1 MEKGIFLFSIWCMW
15 YVYMILSEVEE
26 LEKLVTI
33 SFYYRLRGK
42 VIFHVH
48 VFKLSIK
55 KRLRNQIYLGPKDH
69 GSAIGNCFRNYFVS
83 NHSLGLPV

>member
-1 MEKGIFLFSIWCMW
+1 MW

-33 SFYYRLRGK
+33 LFYYRLRGK
-42 VIFHVH
+42 VIFHAH

-55 KRLRNQIYLGPKDH
+55 KKKSLRIRYTWVLRTLAQQLGIALGIILSQI
-69 GSAIGNCFRNYFVS
+69 IV
-83 NHSLGLPV
+83 

>member
-55 KRLRNQIYLGPKDH
+55 KGLGIRYTWVLRTLAQQLGIALGITLSQI
-69 GSAIGNCFRNYFVS
+69 IV
-83 NHSLGLPV
+83 

>member
-1 MEKGIFLFSIWCMW
+1 MEKGIFLFPIWCMW

-55 KRLRNQIYLGPKDH
+55 KN
-69 GSAIGNCFRNYFVS
+69 A
-83 NHSLGLPV
+83 

>member
-48 VFKLSIK
+48 VFKLSTK
-55 KRLRNQIYLGPKDH
+55 KGLGIRYTWVLRTLARQLGIALGIILSQI
-69 GSAIGNCFRNYFVS
+69 IV
-83 NHSLGLPV
+83 

>member
-15 YVYMILSEVEE
+15 YMYMILPEVEE

-33 SFYYRLRGK
+33 SFYYRLRGI
-42 VIFHVH
+42 VIFHVR

-55 KRLRNQIYLGPKDH
+55 K
-69 GSAIGNCFRNYFVS
+69 A
-83 NHSLGLPV
+83 

>member
-55 KRLRNQIYLGPKDH
+55 KKCLGIRYTWVLRTLAQQLGIALGIILSQI
-69 GSAIGNCFRNYFVS
+69 IV
-83 NHSLGLPV
+83 

>member
-1 MEKGIFLFSIWCMW
+1 MEKGIFLFSVWCMW
-15 YVYMILSEVEE
+15 YVYMILPEVEE

-33 SFYYRLRGK
+33 LFYYHLRGI

-55 KRLRNQIYLGPKDH
+55 KHGGIRYTWVLRTLAQQLG
-69 GSAIGNCFRNYFVS
+69 I
-83 NHSLGLPV
+83 SLGIILSQIIV